1 MKLQKRAIKTILV
14 AMGMLIF
21 LVMASPASAVE
32 LPVTLGTLDNFA
44 VLAGSTIT
52 NTGSTTIGGSIGVS
66 PGTAVT
72 GFPPGILSAGIMHTA
87 DATAAQAQL
96 DLVTAYND
104 AASRTETVNLTGQD
118 LGGMTLVPGVY
129 TFNTSAQLSGNLT
142 LDAQSDASAVFV
154 FKIGST
160 LTTSSA
166 SVVNLING
174 ALPSRV
180 FWQVGSSATLNT
192 NTIFAGNILALE
204 SITAQTG
211 TTVQG
216 RLLARNGAV
225 TLDTNVITTL
235 VAAAPTPV
243 PTATPT
249 STPTV
254 VPTPTPAAVP
264 TTTPTSAPTP
274 IPTPTPTAVPTPT
287 PIAVPTST
295 PTAVP
300 TPTPTVAPAE
310 TTTPEP
316 TAVPTPMPTTT
327 VTPTSSVDNAALPD
341 TGESDNNMIFGIIL
355 FALATVAVFYIW
367 RRMNKKQNV

>member
-1 MKLQKRAIKTILV
+1 M
-14 AMGMLIF
+14 
-21 LVMASPASAVE
+21 
-32 LPVTLGTLDNFA
+32 
-44 VLAGSTIT
+44 
-52 NTGSTTIGGSIGVS
+52 S

-87 DATAAQAQL
+87 DATASQAQL

-104 AASRTETVNLTGQD
+104 AAGRTATVNLTGQD
-118 LGGMTLVPGVY
+118 LGGRTLVPGVY

-211 TTVQG
+211 STIQG

-225 TLDTNVITTL
+225 TLDSNVITTL

-254 VPTPTPAAVP
+254 VPTPAPTVVPTPTPAAVP

-274 IPTPTPTAVPTPT
+274 ISTPTPTAVPTPT

-355 FALATVAVFYIW
+355 FALATVAAFYIW